1 MPCVWGRHNNSQIF
15 LPVGIVDATKD
26 LATTDPTSGGVRP
39 VPATLF
45 TALLDTGA
53 QKTMISTKV
62 VSTVGL
68 DPIGKIPLQGIGP
81 NITYH
86 DGYLF
91 HVAFTFPLPAGLAAR
106 TGGSPQTHTFIYAV
120 PIYGAELGLTDSS
133 FDVLLGMDIIGTG
146 SLKVDG
152 DGTFSFSF

>member
-15 LPVGIVDATKD
+15 LEVGIVDATTVAVASSAAD
-26 LATTDPTSGGVRP
+26 ALPPPT
-39 VPATLF
+39 TLF
-45 TALLDTGA
+45 RALLDTGA
-53 QKTMISTKV
+53 QKTMISANV
-62 VSTVGL
+62 VDVVGL
-68 DPIGKIPLQGIGP
+68 NPIGKIPLQGIGP

-91 HVAFTFPLPAGLAAR
+91 HVAFTFPLPPGLATASQ
-106 TGGSPQTHTFIYAV
+106 GSVQTRTFIYGV
-120 PIYGAELGLTDSS
+120 PIHGAELRMAAVS

>member
-15 LPVGIVDATKD
+15 LEVGIVDATSVVAAS
-26 LATTDPTSGGVRP
+26 LVGGALPMPTI
-39 VPATLF
+39 LF
-45 TALLDTGA
+45 RALLDTGA
-53 QKTMISTKV
+53 QKTMISSNV
-62 VSTVGL
+62 VSTVGIN
-68 DPIGKIPLQGIGP
+68 PIGKIPLQGIGP
-81 NITYH
+81 DITYH

-91 HVAFTFPLPAGLAAR
+91 HVAFTFQLPSGLATPTPGLAQ
-106 TGGSPQTHTFIYAV
+106 SHTFIYGI
-120 PIYGAELGLTDSS
+120 PIYGAELAVTTGS